1 MEKKIFQQFQQM
13 IETTMVVGD
22 IFTDSIVSASKALSD
37 SLLEGGTILTCGDQS
52 GMLVANLFCRYLTH
66 GIDID
71 RPGFPALNLNAQSEG
86 LAQEDR
92 YSSLLSIHGNKIDTL
107 FVVSGGGNS
116 PALIKLLNSA
126 IEKGMSIVLLSSG
139 TDEALVE
146 CLGYTDTLIN
156 LSDFSPQMAT
166 LAQVQI
172 AQCMCTLI
180 DNKILGEM

>member
-1 MEKKIFQQFQQM
+1 MEEKIFQQFQKM

-22 IFTDSIVSASKALSD
+22 IFADSIANGSKTLTD
-37 SLLEGGTILTCGDQS
+37 SLLEGGTIFTCGDQS
-52 GMLVANLFCRYLTH
+52 GILVTNLFCRYLTH

-86 LAQEDR
+86 FVQEDR
-92 YSSLLSIHGNKIDTL
+92 YSSLLSMHGNKVDTL

-139 TDEALVE
+139 RDEALVE
-146 CLGYTDTLIN
+146 CLGYTDTLIT
-156 LSDFSPQMAT
+156 LSDLSPQMVT

-180 DNKILGEM
+180 DNKILGGM